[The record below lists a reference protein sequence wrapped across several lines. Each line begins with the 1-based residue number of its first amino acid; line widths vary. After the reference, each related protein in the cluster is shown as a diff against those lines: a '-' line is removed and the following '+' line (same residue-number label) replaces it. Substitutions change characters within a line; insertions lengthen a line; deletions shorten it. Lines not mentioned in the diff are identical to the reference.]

1 MIGHREPA
9 PLRLG
14 DLVVGI
20 WGRHELYVMSLAAL
34 MSERGASVRVLEDPA
49 DVLASVSGG
58 RIRVLLLES
67 PLPSELRMIADGETP
82 VIVLSEH
89 ARPEDVADALAH
101 GAHALLAKNASLS
114 DLLRAI
120 RIALAVGR
128 PEPIAALTERQRQVL
143 RLVAE
148 GLDNAEIAER
158 MGISQRTA
166 RAHVSSVLERL
177 GVENRTQ
184 AAVAALR
191 SGWIA

>member
-1 MIGHREPA
+1 MIDQRDAA

-14 DLVVGI
+14 DLLVGI

-49 DVLASVSGG
+49 DALASVSSG
-58 RIRVLLLES
+58 RVRVLLLES
-67 PLPSELRMIADGETP
+67 PLPSELRLIADGETP
-82 VIVLSEH
+82 VIVLSEN
-89 ARPEDVADALAH
+89 ARPADVADAIAQ

-148 GLDNAEIAER
+148 GLDNAQIAES

-177 GVENRTQ
+177 GVDNRTQ
-184 AAVAALR
+184 AAVAAIR